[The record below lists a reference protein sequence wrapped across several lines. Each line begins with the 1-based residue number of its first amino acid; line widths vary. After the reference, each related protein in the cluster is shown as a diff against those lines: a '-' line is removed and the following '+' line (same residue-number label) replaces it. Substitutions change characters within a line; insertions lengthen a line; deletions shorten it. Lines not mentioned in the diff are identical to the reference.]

1 MIGVTAILIATKFE
15 EIYPLRIKTVH
26 EKIAHRKLTV
36 ESIKQKECEFLE
48 VLNFKVVGFSLY
60 DSLMLCLHTINQGNL
75 IIDSEM

>member
-15 EIYPLRIKTVH
+15 EIYPLRIK
-26 EKIAHRKLTV
+26 TV